1 MSSDATKGGFHGDAK
16 TVTIRIFGSH
26 DAAELAASNL
36 EAHGIRCWI
45 KADDCGG
52 MYPNLAAVGGGVR
65 LLVRASDA
73 DAATALLDTE
83 ASPAEIN
90 QIEAEAIGS
99 ASPETAPLKKL
110 AMGQIL
116 SGMIIGVFLGVMLCL
131 LYQWSSNFGTITHY
145 HYARDG
151 RPDEAWIYQNG
162 HLMEYRQDRNHDGQW
177 DHWSYYDGHGNL
189 MRSEYDNNFDG
200 KPDVFYTYSNRALVS
215 VERDTDFNGTP
226 DEFCTYKNDLLQQMD
241 MKPNGVKYATVREV
255 FQNGVP
261 TEIWRGGDSNGNF
274 KEVTRYD
281 PFFNPI
287 SINTPAAFQ
296 LLSPSGK

>member
-1 MSSDATKGGFHGDAK
+1 MASDATKGGFHGDAK

-65 LLVRASDA
+65 LLVRALDA

-99 ASPETAPLKKL
+99 ALPETAPLKKL

-116 SGMIIGVFLGVMLCL
+116 AEPGRWGNP
-131 LYQWSSNFGTITHY
+131 WSNALFALPKGKQS
-145 HYARDG
+145 
-151 RPDEAWIYQNG
+151 
-162 HLMEYRQDRNHDGQW
+162 RN
-177 DHWSYYDGHGNL
+177 
-189 MRSEYDNNFDG
+189 
-200 KPDVFYTYSNRALVS
+200 
-215 VERDTDFNGTP
+215 
-226 DEFCTYKNDLLQQMD
+226 KN
-241 MKPNGVKYATVREV
+241 
-255 FQNGVP
+255 
-261 TEIWRGGDSNGNF
+261 
-274 KEVTRYD
+274 
-281 PFFNPI
+281 
-287 SINTPAAFQ
+287 
-296 LLSPSGK
+296 LLSLHW